1 MMITLKKTWSLIKN
15 YWYIPLVMIVSSIG
29 YLLTKSK
36 KIPTDEILK
45 ASKKTH
51 EVEKAAIEHAAE
63 QKVKAKQKVQD
74 EYENAVKAIAHVQK
88 TEVKN
93 LEEKSKKEIKEIVK
107 KHYNDPDS
115 LSKDISDLF
124 GIKYVPKD
132 RNNSD

>member
-1 MMITLKKTWSLIKN
+1 
-15 YWYIPLVMIVSSIG
+15 VVIVSSIG
-29 YLLTKSK
+29 YLLTKGR

-63 QKVKAKQKVQD
+63 QKVKAKQKVQE
-74 EYENAVKAIAHVQK
+74 EYESAVKAIAHVKK

>member
-1 MMITLKKTWSLIKN
+1 MITIKKTWSFIKN
-15 YWYIPLVMIVSSIG
+15 YWYIPLVVIVSSIG
-29 YLLTKSK
+29 YLLTKGR

-63 QKVKAKQKVQD
+63 QKVKAKQKVQE
-74 EYENAVKAIAHVQK
+74 EYESAVKAIAHVKK

>member
-1 MMITLKKTWSLIKN
+1 MLALKKIWSFFKN
-15 YWYIPLVMIVSSIG
+15 YWYIPLVVVVSSIG
-29 YLLTKSK
+29 YLLTKSRK
-36 KIPTDEILK
+36 VPTDEILK
-45 ASKKTH
+45 ASKKSH
-51 EVEKAAIEHAAE
+51 EIEKAAIESAAK
-63 QKVKAKQKVQD
+63 QKISAKQKVQE
-74 EYENAVKAIAHVQK
+74 EYENAVRAIGHVHRVQNK
-88 TEVKN
+88 E

>member
-1 MMITLKKTWSLIKN
+1 MITLKKTWSLIKN

-29 YLLTKSK
+29 YLLTKGK

-63 QKVKAKQKVQD
+63 QKVKAKQLVEE
-74 EYENAVKAIAHVQK
+74 EYQSAVRSINKIHELQNKTLENKK
-88 TEVKN
+88 
-93 LEEKSKKEIKEIVK
+93 KKEIKKIVK
-107 KHYNDPDS
+107 KHYNEPEKI
-115 LSKDISDLF
+115 SKEISDLF
-124 GIKYVPKD
+124 GVTYVPKK